1 MSEKNDILVQ
11 VDHLTKYFHV
21 KGMKGPGVQAVEDVS
36 LFIKRGETLGLV
48 GESGCGKTTLGRTIL
63 RLHEPTSGQ
72 IIYDGQTIYQHQYPF
87 EPKTMQVREKGGAS
101 HEASVL
107 VKKAVPKAKA
117 VDMLPY
123 CRKMQIIFQDPS
135 ASLDPRMTVG
145 EIIGEALDI
154 HKLCGSKQER
164 TDRIKELLSM
174 VGLNTEHAN
183 RYPHEFSGGQQQ
195 RVGIARA
202 LAVRPEFIV
211 CDEPIS
217 ALDVSIQSQ
226 VVNMLED
233 MQQELGLTYLF
244 IAHDLSVVRH
254 ISNRIGVMYLGTLV
268 ELAESYELNRN
279 PIHPY
284 TKTLLSAVPVPDP
297 EVSRS
302 RQRIVLEGDIPSP
315 MNPPSGCRFHTRCP
329 YATEQCKQAVPQL
342 KEHAPGHWAACHLL
356 G

>member
-1 MSEKNDILVQ
+1 MAEDKILLEVQ
-11 VDHLTKYFHV
+11 NLKKYFPV
-21 KGMKGPGVQAVEDVS
+21 KGSKGPGVQAVENVS
-36 LFIKRGETLGLV
+36 LFIRKGETLGLV

-63 RLHEPTSGQ
+63 RLHEPTSGK
-72 IIYDGQTIYQHQYPF
+72 IVYDGETIF
-87 EPKTMQVREKGGAS
+87 EGEDPWQRKTVQVKEKDGS
-101 HEASVL
+101 MVEKEELTRIS
-107 VKKAVPKAKA
+107 VPKPRA
-117 VDMLPY
+117 VNMLPY
-123 CRKMQIIFQDPS
+123 RRKMQIIFQDPS

-154 HKLCGSKQER
+154 HKLYSSKAER
-164 TDRIKELLSM
+164 SERIKELLNM

-202 LAVRPEFIV
+202 LAVKPEFIV

-233 MQQELGLTYLF
+233 MQEELGLTYLF

-254 ISNRIGVMYLGTLV
+254 ISNRIGVMYLGSLV
-268 ELAESYELNRN
+268 ELAESYELNRH
-279 PIHPY
+279 PLHPY

-297 EVSRS
+297 EVSRQ
-302 RQRIVLEGDIPSP
+302 RQRIVLQGDIPSP
-315 MNPPSGCRFHTRCP
+315 MNPPTGCRFHTRCP
-329 YATEQCKQAVPQL
+329 YATDACRQSVP
-342 KEHAPGHWAACHLL
+342 EFREVEPGHWAACHLL
-356 G
+356 NK

>member
-1 MSEKNDILVQ
+1 MSNNNEILLQ
-11 VDHLTKYFHV
+11 VDNLKKYFKI
-21 KGMKGPGVQAVEDVS
+21 KGVKGPGVQAVEDVS
-36 LFIKRGETLGLV
+36 LYIRRGETLGLV
-48 GESGCGKTTLGRTIL
+48 GESGCGKTTMGRTIL
-63 RLHEPTSGQ
+63 RLHEPTSGK
-72 IIYDGQTIYQHQYPF
+72 IVYNGETIFEGQDPY
-87 EPKTMQVREKGGAS
+87 RLDEKGQL
-101 HEASVL
+101 VL
-107 VKKAVPKAKA
+107 TKVPKPKAVN
-117 VDMLPY
+117 MLPY
-123 CRKMQIIFQDPS
+123 RRKMQIIFQDPS

-145 EIIGEALDI
+145 EIVGEALDI
-154 HKLCGSKQER
+154 HKLTSGKGER
-164 TDRIKELLSM
+164 TERIKELLSQ

-202 LAVRPEFIV
+202 LAVKPEFIV

-233 MQQELGLTYLF
+233 MQKDLGLTYLF

-254 ISNRIGVMYLGTLV
+254 ISNRIGVMYLGNLV
-268 ELAESYELNRN
+268 ELGESYELNKN

-329 YATEQCKQAVPQL
+329 YAMPKCKEQVPEF
-342 KEHAPGHWAACHLL
+342 KEHAPGHWASCHLL

>member
-1 MSEKNDILVQ
+1 MNENILVQ
-11 VDHLTKYFHV
+11 VEHLKKYFPV
-21 KGMKGPGVQAVEDVS
+21 KGVKGPGVQAVEDVS
-36 LFIKRGETLGLV
+36 FLIHEGETLGLV
-48 GESGCGKTTLGRTIL
+48 GESGCGKTTLGRTVL
-63 RLHEPTSGQ
+63 RLHEPTQGR
-72 IIYDGQTIYQHQYPF
+72 ILYRGEPIYDYLPDEQGRYP
-87 EPKTMQVREKGGAS
+87 
-101 HEASVL
+101 
-107 VKKAVPKAKA
+107 AKIQK
-117 VDMLPY
+117 VNMMPY
-123 CRKMQIIFQDPS
+123 RRKMQIIFQDPS

-154 HKLCGSKQER
+154 HKLYGSKKER
-164 TDRIKELLSM
+164 TDRIKELLGM

-202 LAVRPEFIV
+202 LAVKPEFIV

-254 ISNRIGVMYLGTLV
+254 ISNRIGVMYLGTMV
-268 ELAESYELNRN
+268 ELAESYELNEH
-279 PIHPY
+279 PLHPY

-297 EVSRS
+297 EVSRT

-315 MNPPSGCRFHTRCP
+315 INPPSGCRFHTRCP
-329 YATEQCKQAVPQL
+329 YATEQCREAVPEF

>member
-1 MSEKNDILVQ
+1 MGDKKLSGETLLEVQ
-11 VDHLTKYFHV
+11 NLKKYFPV
-21 KGMKGPGVQAVEDVS
+21 KGTRGPGVQAVENVS
-36 LFIKRGETLGLV
+36 FSIRRGETLGLV

-63 RLHEPTSGQ
+63 RLHQPTAGK
-72 IIYDGQTIYQHQYPF
+72 IVYDGQVIFEGQDPYP
-87 EPKTMQVREKGGAS
+87 VRMVDGRPETV
-101 HEASVL
+101 H
-107 VKKAVPKAKA
+107 VKVPPAKS

-123 CRKMQIIFQDPS
+123 RRKMQIIFQDPS

-154 HKLCGSKQER
+154 HKLYGSKAER
-164 TDRIKELLSM
+164 TEIIKELLAH

-226 VVNMLED
+226 IVNMLED
-233 MQQELGLTYLF
+233 MQAQQGLTYLF

-254 ISNRIGVMYLGTLV
+254 ISDRIGVMYLGTMV
-268 ELAESYELNRN
+268 ELGESYELNRN
-279 PIHPY
+279 PLHPY

-297 EVSRS
+297 KLSKTR
-302 RQRIVLEGDIPSP
+302 RRIVLEGDIPSP
-315 MNPPSGCRFHTRCP
+315 IDPPSGCRFHTRCP
-329 YATEQCKQAVPQL
+329 YATERCRVEAPAFREYEPQ
-342 KEHAPGHWAACHLL
+342 HWAACHLL
-356 G
+356 ET